1 MAAALAAVIVK
12 VKQTRLDHNCN
23 NIIMEMEGYIIDMA
37 SVTIETVLLYNNNY
51 YIIYNV

>member
-1 MAAALAAVIVK
+1 MAAALAAVIAM

-37 SVTIETVLLYNNNY
+37 SVTIEY
-51 YIIYNV
+51 YYTTIIITSI